1 VKIAEQPS
9 INALR
14 EQEKVRF
21 VSLKFKKL
29 VSLILFYMYPKAAY
43 KKWELRTES
52 EAVSGYLVNLESD
65 SNLFLYNLL
74 TRVEFQ
80 TLCEVGSNVG
90 NRIINLAKINP
101 SKDFMGTD
109 INEAAIKVGR
119 KYLAANGFANI
130 RLGVE
135 DLTKPANDIERF
147 DIVLSWAT
155 LVIFP
160 PRMIENALRNIA
172 RRADKYV
179 ILIERVVESNES
191 FFHKRIALLKGF
203 PNYAYDYQEKF
214 AKYGFALIHEETVP
228 RDVWAPGGGRAKALI
243 LKRMVQ
249 G

>member
-1 VKIAEQPS
+1 MHLI
-9 INALR
+9 
-14 EQEKVRF
+14 
-21 VSLKFKKL
+21 SLKIKKL
-29 VSLILFYMYPKAAY
+29 VTLVKFSIYPKAAY

-65 SNLFLYNLL
+65 SNFFMYKLL

-80 TLCEVGSNVG
+80 SLCEVGSNVG
-90 NRIINLAKINP
+90 NRIINLAKMNP

-109 INEAAIKVGR
+109 INDAAIKVGTQ
-119 KYLAANGFANI
+119 YLVENGFTNI

-135 DLTKPANDIERF
+135 DLSKPANCIERF

-160 PRMIENALRNIA
+160 PRQIETALKNIVN
-172 RRADKYV
+172 RTDKYV
-179 ILIERVVESNES
+179 ILIERVVESGES
-191 FFHKRIALLKGF
+191 FLQKRIALLKGF

-243 LKRMVQ
+243 LKRIVQ